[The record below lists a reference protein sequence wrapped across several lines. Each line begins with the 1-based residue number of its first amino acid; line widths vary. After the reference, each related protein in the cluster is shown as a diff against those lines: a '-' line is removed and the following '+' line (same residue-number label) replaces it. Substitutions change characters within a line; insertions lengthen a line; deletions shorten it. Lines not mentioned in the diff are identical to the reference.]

1 MIRRIR
7 TEERPGGGVVGGERA
22 VTPRPDVTQGGW
34 AELRRPEAQ
43 QAVKM
48 AENSG
53 RTGKNSGSGAGKGTV
68 SAEQV
73 GSRER
78 EGGQPG
84 WVRSRCEN
92 GGSLWLVQ
100 TFTPVPHLRGHPE
113 RGGSLE
119 KLAEPPGRE

>member
-1 MIRRIR
+1 M
-7 TEERPGGGVVGGERA
+7 
-22 VTPRPDVTQGGW
+22 TQGGW

-53 RTGKNSGSGAGKGTV
+53 RSGKNSGSGAGKGTV

-92 GGSLWLVQ
+92 GGKPAPGADLYSSPTFAWPPREGRVLGEASRATGERVGGLVGESHA
-100 TFTPVPHLRGHPE
+100 PSGC
-113 RGGSLE
+113 
-119 KLAEPPGRE
+119 